1 MQNIYQKRRPPIEEL
16 SKRIKELE
24 DAHARLKQQMLKFMI
39 SGYHRKTSNLI
50 SSRRGTSQ
58 HSAHNLT
65 EADYF
70 NIFQSID
77 RPIHITDSKKLC
89 SNQAW
94 ENLYGYTAA
103 EVQGKKYL
111 DLFIEPRDIP
121 IANDVMPRILKG
133 ECWTGE
139 CPDKTKRGET
149 FVIIGSSKPFRD
161 ENGTIIGA
169 ITATTGQ
176 RSYRQIRLG
185 APTKIA
191 SGNLRP
197 DHNKHSL
204 SCSAC
209 SSMVKETKARIDRIL
224 SSNLP
229 GYFDSKTGPF
239 CCHWFHSDQEDE
251 YGLRMSAKVKN
262 QQWVTNSV
270 SHDNKALG
278 PWSLFMLDCIPC
290 SMARIGMF
298 PSLPR

>member
-16 SKRIKELE
+16 SKRIQELE
-24 DAHARLKQQMLKFMI
+24 DAHARLKQQML
-39 SGYHRKTSNLI
+39 N
-50 SSRRGTSQ
+50 
-58 HSAHNLT
+58 
-65 EADYF
+65 
-70 NIFQSID
+70 
-77 RPIHITDSKKLC
+77 
-89 SNQAW
+89 NQAW

-139 CPDKTKRGET
+139 CPVRTKRGET

-169 ITATTGQ
+169 ITVTTGQ

-204 SCSAC
+204 SCRTSAC
-209 SSMVKETKARIDRIL
+209 SSMLKETRSRIDRIL
-224 SSNLP
+224 CSNLP

-239 CCHWFHSDQEDE
+239 CCHWFHSDREDE
-251 YGLRMSAKVKN
+251 YGLRMSANLEN
-262 QQWVTNSV
+262 QQWVVNTNCV
-270 SHDNKALG
+270 GYDNKALG